1 MSTEIFE
8 FQAEIN
14 QLMSLIINAFYSN
27 KEIFLRELIS
37 NASDALDKIRYE
49 SLQNKEI
56 LKENSNFE
64 IKIRTDKENNKLI
77 IEDNGVGM
85 TKEDLQ
91 KCLGTIANSGTK
103 QFIQNIG
110 KSKDINLIGQ
120 FGVGFYSSYL
130 VADNVRVTT
139 KHNNDKEYIWESSAN
154 GNYTITET
162 ENQEL
167 SRGTIIE
174 LTLKDDSKEY
184 LDVDRIKDIIKK
196 HSEYIQ
202 YPIKVYTQKTKEEEV
217 EIEDSNENKEE
228 DKTENNDDVKIED
241 DKESEEK
248 PKEKKTE
255 KITKTYYEYDQIN
268 TQEPIWVKP
277 TSEITDDEY
286 KQFYKSLTGDYGDP
300 MKYKHISVE
309 GAVNFKALIYIPACA
324 PMNLFHME
332 RERKDVKL
340 YVKRVF
346 ITDDCDNLVPQ
357 WLNFVKGVVDSDDI
371 PLNVSREMLQQ
382 NKFMKLIKKS
392 LTKKIIEMIE
402 EIKNESDDEYMKFFL
417 SFGKNIKLG
426 LHEDTQYEDKLIEL
440 LKFRTSKSD
449 NKYITFKQYTENVK
463 EQFGTVHE
471 EKTCECEKECKEEC
485 PCENKCKD
493 ECKCKYDQVKEPST
507 EKVLDQKY
515 KNIYYI
521 VGEDLDSVQNSPFVQ
536 GFTKYGLEVVYMT
549 EAIDEYLMKRLTQ
562 YHDFKFMNICN
573 NDVDMSAY
581 KEIDS
586 EKENKEHEKL
596 IEFLQ
601 KTLDKKVNKI
611 KISNRL
617 VDVPC
622 MITTD
627 NFGWSANMERIMNSQ
642 VLGDNQMKQ
651 FMVSSKT
658 LEINVEHPIMKNIEN
673 SIGDE
678 KREVGIKDVI
688 ELMFNGA
695 LLSSGFSIEKPQL
708 FVNRLN
714 RMIEFGLACD
724 EKSLKENDDE
734 KKEVDLNVSMEEN
747 NMENVD

>member
-1 MSTEIFE
+1 MSTETFE

-77 IEDNGVGM
+77 IEDNGIGM

-110 KSKDINLIGQ
+110 KTKDMNLIGQ

-130 VADNVRVTT
+130 VADNVKVTT
-139 KHNNDKEYIWESSAN
+139 KHNNDKEYIWESNAN
-154 GNYTITET
+154 GNYTITQT
-162 ENQEL
+162 ESQEL

-174 LTLKDDSKEY
+174 LTLKDDAKEY
-184 LDVDRIKDIIKK
+184 LDVDRIKDVIKK

-217 EIEDSNENKEE
+217 EIKDSKENNEENNEENQNENDE
-228 DKTENNDDVKIED
+228 VKIED
-241 DKESEEK
+241 DNEK

-255 KITKTYYEYDQIN
+255 KITKTYYEYDQVN

-277 TSEITDDEY
+277 TSEIIDDEY

-300 MKYKHISVE
+300 MRYKHISVE
-309 GAVNFKALIYIPACA
+309 GAVNFKALIYIPAHA

-346 ITDDCDNLVPQ
+346 ITDDCENLVPQ

-382 NKFMKLIKKS
+382 NKYMKLIKKS

-426 LHEDTQYEDKLIEL
+426 LHEDTQYEDKLVEL
-440 LKFRTSKSD
+440 LKFRTSKSE

-463 EQFGTVHE
+463 KQFEKEVEISPSDENKCENCE
-471 EKTCECEKECKEEC
+471 EKTEKK
-485 PCENKCKD
+485 
-493 ECKCKYDQVKEPST
+493 T

-521 VGEDLDSVQNSPFVQ
+521 VGEDLESVQNSPFVQ

-562 YHDFKFMNICN
+562 YHDFKFVNICN

-601 KTLDKKVNKI
+601 KTLDKKVSKI

-651 FMVSSKT
+651 FMISSKT
-658 LEINVEHPIMKNIEN
+658 LEINIEHPIIKNIEN

-678 KREVGIKDVI
+678 TRENGIKDI
-688 ELMFNGA
+688 IQLMFDGA
-695 LLSSGFSIEKPQL
+695 LLSSGFSIEKPQE
-708 FVNRLN
+708 FVNKLN
-714 RMIEFGLACD
+714 RMIEFGLSIDEENLNENND
-724 EKSLKENDDE
+724 EKN
-734 KKEVDLNVSMEEN
+734 EVDLNMSMEEN
-747 NMENVD
+747 NDMENVD

>member
-1 MSTEIFE
+1 MSSETFE

-64 IKIRTDKENNKLI
+64 IKIRADKENNKLI
-77 IEDNGVGM
+77 IEDNGIGM
-85 TKEDLQ
+85 TKDDLQ

-110 KSKDINLIGQ
+110 KSKDMNLIGQ

-130 VADNVRVTT
+130 VADNVKVTS

-174 LTLKDDSKEY
+174 LTLKDDAKEY
-184 LDVDRIKDIIKK
+184 LDVDRIKDVIKK

-217 EIEDSNENKEE
+217 EVEETNEIKEENKI
-228 DKTENNDDVKIED
+228 ENNDEIKIED
-241 DKESEEK
+241 DKESEK

-255 KITKTYYEYDQIN
+255 KITKTYYEYDQVN

-309 GAVNFKALIYIPACA
+309 GAVNFKALIYIPAHA

-346 ITDDCDNLVPQ
+346 ITDDCENLVPQ

-382 NKFMKLIKKS
+382 NKYMKLIKKS

-426 LHEDTQYEDKLIEL
+426 LHEDTQYEDKLVEL
-440 LKFRTSKSD
+440 LKFRTSKSE

-463 EQFGTVHE
+463 EQF
-471 EKTCECEKECKEEC
+471 EKEIEVS
-485 PCENKCKD
+485 PCD
-493 ECKCKYDQVKEPST
+493 ECKCENCDEETKKDCCEHSEKKT

-562 YHDFKFMNICN
+562 YHDFKFVNICN

-658 LEINVEHPIMKNIEN
+658 LEINIDHPIIKNIEN

-678 KREVGIKDVI
+678 KREVGIKDI
-688 ELMFNGA
+688 IQLMFDGA
-695 LLSSGFSIEKPQL
+695 LLSSGFSIEKPQE
-708 FVNRLN
+708 FVNKLN
-714 RMIEFGLACD
+714 RMIEFGLSAD
-724 EKSLKENDDE
+724 EETLTENIEE
-734 KKEVDLNVSMEEN
+734 KNEVDLNVSMEEN